1 MSLCLLVNIGNFE
14 NYQFLIAMKK
24 PIIILLLFAACKV
37 SAQSEPFTKRTVI
50 SGLNKAWEVVYG
62 PNDSLW
68 VTENSAYLISRVNI
82 ANGAKTVLV
91 DLRATDGTINFTT
104 SGQQPQGGLMGLAL
118 HPNLYSS
125 DPVVRAAKPWV
136 YAAYVYNRGS
146 CPGTNTSCIFTTK
159 IVRFTY
165 NGNILSS
172 PTIVLDN
179 IPGSSD
185 HNSGRL
191 VFGPT
196 IEAGSDAAH
205 TQYRL
210 YYTVGDMG
218 AGQFLNTT
226 RTENAQN
233 VNVME
238 GKVLRINSEDDGD
251 AGLDTWVPNDN
262 PFYTVG
268 AVSPRDYVYSMG
280 HRNAQGLV
288 WGTASGID
296 RLYSSEQQ
304 DRSDDEIN
312 VIEAGRNYGWDKVT
326 GFCEGNVNGF
336 KIGQTTN
343 PNEQTFC
350 SATPTYK
357 DPIFATFTESA
368 AQMGA
373 LYAQTDNSLWP
384 TIASSSIDFYKQN
397 KIPGWQESIL
407 VSALKQDKVYRIKPN
422 TAGTGVLTLPNGT
435 DTISYFRGDGNR
447 IRRIRI
453 APDGLKFYVA
463 RDAGSI
469 MEYTY
474 TGAITLPSRFL
485 KFEVK
490 IISNG
495 VAELTWDATT
505 DQNHDHFEIERSTD
519 GKTWFN
525 LGRSADAPPYQFID
539 ATVRAGNNYYRIK
552 QIDKDSKATYSKDI
566 KIVYDPSKVIVI
578 TYPNPVSEDLNLRI
592 SSIKKLKIRI
602 TLADAEGNVLYRQSG
617 IFEPGVND
625 ISINMRAMPAMVYV
639 LRVSSDNGETIANE
653 KVLKL

>member
-1 MSLCLLVNIGNFE
+1 
-14 NYQFLIAMKK
+14 MKT
-24 PIIILLLFAACKV
+24 PISLLFIFAAYNL
-37 SAQSEPFTKRTVI
+37 SAQSETFAKRTVI

-68 VTENSAYLISRVNI
+68 VTENSAYLISRVNV
-82 ANGAKTVLV
+82 ANGSKTVLL
-91 DLRATDGTINFTT
+91 DLRATDGTINFTSG

-118 HPNLYSS
+118 HPNLYSA
-125 DPVVRAAKPWV
+125 DPLVRAAKPWV

-159 IVRFTY
+159 IVRYTY
-165 NGNILSS
+165 NGSTLSS
-172 PTIVLDN
+172 PVIVLDN

-191 VFGPT
+191 IIGPT

-226 RTENAQN
+226 RTENAQA

-238 GKVLRINSEDDGD
+238 GKVLRINTDDDGD
-251 AGLDTWVPNDN
+251 AGLDAWVPNDN
-262 PFYTVG
+262 PFYTAGTVTP
-268 AVSPRDYVYSMG
+268 SDYVYSIG

-288 WGTASGID
+288 WGTSGATN
-296 RLYSSEQQ
+296 RLFSSEQQ

-312 VIEAGRNYGWDKVT
+312 VIEPGSNYGWDKVT

-357 DPIFATFTESA
+357 DPIFVTFTEPT

-373 LYAQTDNSLWP
+373 LYAESDNSLWP

-397 KIPGWQESIL
+397 KIPGWNESIL
-407 VSALKQDKVYRIKPN
+407 VSSLKQDKVYRIKPN
-422 TAGTGVLTLPNGT
+422 SAGTGVLTLPNGT

-453 APDGLKFYVA
+453 APSGLKFYVA
-463 RDAGSI
+463 RDAGTI
-469 MEYTY
+469 MEYSY
-474 TGAITLPSRFL
+474 TGVTLSSHFTDFRVRLTGTAI
-485 KFEVK
+485 
-490 IISNG
+490 
-495 VAELTWDATT
+495 AELTWDAVT
-505 DQNHDHFEIERSTD
+505 DQYHDHFEIERSTD
-519 GKTWFN
+519 GN
-525 LGRSADAPPYQFID
+525 NYYLLGRYDGQAPYKFID
-539 ATVRAGNNYYRIK
+539 GAVQPGNNYYRIK
-552 QIDKDSKATYSKDI
+552 QIDKDGKITYSQAV
-566 KIVYDPSKVIVI
+566 KIVYDPSKAII
-578 TYPNPVSEDLNLRI
+578 TIYPNPVQDDLTMRV
-592 SSIKKLKIRI
+592 SVLKRSQMKI
-602 TLADAEGNVLYRQSG
+602 TLTDAEGKVVYKKQNT
-617 IFEPGVND
+617 FEPGINNLK
-625 ISINMRAMPAMVYV
+625 INMRSITAQVYI
-639 LRVSSDNGETIANE
+639 LRITDYDGEIIATE
-653 KVLKL
+653 KVIKL